1 MRFAIP
7 TLLVLF
13 MAVAAAAAPEP
24 DVGSM
29 YRKKCAPCH
38 ELPDKAL
45 ATDRAW
51 LDQIRRTT

>member
-7 TLLVLF
+7 ILLV
-13 MAVAAAAAPEP
+13 MAAVAAAKPET

-29 YRKKCAPCH
+29 YRRKCAPCH